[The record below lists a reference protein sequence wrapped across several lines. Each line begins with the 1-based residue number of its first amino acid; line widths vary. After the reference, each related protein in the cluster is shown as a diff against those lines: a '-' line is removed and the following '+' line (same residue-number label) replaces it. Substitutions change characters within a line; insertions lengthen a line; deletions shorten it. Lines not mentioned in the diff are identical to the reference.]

1 MDMETH
7 TTRPWQLEVFQRSLK
22 KRLKVDLLRRHLGDC
37 SQQRC
42 LLVTCGDNNGA
53 INHHLKESGGDWR
66 WAEIEEHHIHEMEGF
81 LGEPVHHARPDHLPF
96 DKAAFD
102 TVVSIDVHEHLVDP
116 RPFCAELYRVVRPGG
131 RVIVTVPNGDW
142 WKPANVIKHLVGMT
156 EEKYGHVRIGY
167 NLRDLQRL
175 LGSVGF
181 RPYATGSYSKFFTE
195 MLELGINFGYVMVL
209 SRRSPVTV
217 QQGTIA
223 PSSASQLGAVSGAYR
238 LYSAAYPV
246 MRLISRLDGALPFAT
261 GYAVVVEARRP
272 AS

>member
-1 MDMETH
+1 MVTH
-7 TTRPWQLEVFQRSLK
+7 LAPAWQLEVFQRSLK
-22 KRLKVDLLRRHLGDC
+22 KRLKVDLLRHHLGDC
-37 SQQRC
+37 SGQRC

-53 INHHLKESGGDWR
+53 INYRLKEAGGDWR
-66 WAEIEEHHIHEMEGF
+66 WAELEPHHIQDMEAF
-81 LGEPVHHARPDHLPF
+81 LGEAVHHAEPGRLPF
-96 DKAAFD
+96 DADAFE

-116 RPFCAELYRVVRPGG
+116 RPFCSELYRVVRPGG

-142 WKPANVIKHLVGMT
+142 WKPANLIKRLVGMT

-167 NLRDLQRL
+167 NLRELQGL
-175 LGSVGF
+175 LGTVGF

-217 QQGTIA
+217 EQGTIA

-238 LYSAAYPV
+238 LYTAVYPV
-246 MRLISRLDGALPFAT
+246 LRLISRLDRVLPFAT